1 MAEIRGHFV
10 QKDGSFVWMDG
21 PAVRAW
27 KEGAR
32 LVINEID
39 HAGEDVQTFLF
50 AIMDDPEFAV
60 LNLPTGEEIRPQ
72 EGFQLI
78 ATMNGEP
85 DDLPDALQ
93 DRLPVAIEIAELNPE
108 ALDRLPEDLRAPAKN
123 TSLLDNPARKISVRA
138 WLEFASLR
146 EKIEGD
152 HALDLAA
159 QAIFGNK
166 ADQALLALNI
176 AKEASEAFTI
186 EESPPQVKEYFKRLF
201 KEVDGWVVGM
211 GLLAGPENTTQ
222 VEDYARELH
231 ENKYRVLGYDEYNFK
246 VSYAGSKF
254 CYRYWAD
261 GGVDSDWRF
270 TENGER
276 V

>member
-176 AKEASEAFTI
+176 AEEASVAFTI
-186 EESPPQVKEYFKRLF
+186 EDPPANVKEYFKKLF
-201 KEVDGWVVGM
+201 KEVDGWIAGM

-222 VEDYARELH
+222 VEEYTRELH
-231 ENKYRVLGYDEYNFK
+231 QTKYRVFGYNEYNFK

-261 GGVDSDWRF
+261 GGAESDWRF